1 MLCAILAL
9 ALTAQFSQ
17 EPLVGDTVAITGG
30 TGCWSPV
37 AGMVEGW
44 SQPNLCDA
52 QCDAKVACGQL
63 AKVARKFS
71 TRRYEGEA
79 FGTWMA
85 TYVVLQ
91 LPDRKSFTIFSSSVT
106 KITDIDQK
114 KKIFVELS
122 GANADVVKKAATR
135 RTYAKIMMKHKQ
147 TIAKKYQLNLQAID
161 FIESVGRTN
170 GW

>member
-1 MLCAILAL
+1 
-9 ALTAQFSQ
+9 
-17 EPLVGDTVAITGG
+17 
-30 TGCWSPV
+30 
-37 AGMVEGW
+37 
-44 SQPNLCDA
+44 
-52 QCDAKVACGQL
+52 
-63 AKVARKFS
+63 
-71 TRRYEGEA
+71 
-79 FGTWMA
+79 MA

-106 KITDIDQK
+106 KITDQK

-161 FIESVGRTN
+161 FIESVGRAN